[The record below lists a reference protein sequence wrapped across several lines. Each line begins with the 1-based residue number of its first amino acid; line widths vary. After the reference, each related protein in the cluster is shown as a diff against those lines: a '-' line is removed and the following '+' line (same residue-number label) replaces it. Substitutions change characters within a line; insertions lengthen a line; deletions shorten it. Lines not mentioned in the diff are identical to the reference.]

1 LGGLA
6 LCDPNAGA
14 FPVPGVDLV
23 GHPCGELVG
32 AEPVDLGDDVV
43 LVGDAFDDGIG
54 EGVLL
59 LESVNGDD
67 LQVVA
72 FFA

>member
-1 LGGLA
+1 MGGLA

>member
-1 LGGLA
+1 M
-6 LCDPNAGA
+6 
-14 FPVPGVDLV
+14 PGVDLV

>member
-23 GHPCGELVG
+23 GHPCGELVE
-32 AEPVDLGDDVV
+32 AEPVDQGDDVV
-43 LVGDAFDDGIG
+43 LVGDAFDDGVG

-59 LESVNGDD
+59 LQSVNGDD

-72 FFA
+72 SFA